1 MRCGVCFRHC
11 DLEEGKTGV
20 CGVRTFRDGKSV
32 SLSYGKITGFALDP
46 IEKKPLSRFHPG
58 SMILS
63 VGSYGC
69 NLRCPFCQNFD
80 ISWSEEALSGK
91 FSRIVPPEELV
102 IAAERLGPRGN
113 IGVAYTYNEPL
124 VGYEYVRDT
133 AKLVHEAGMLN
144 VMVTNGTATPEVL
157 DELLPHIDAMNIDLK
172 SFDPRCYRR
181 LMGGDLEMVKSF
193 ITRAVTSCHVELT
206 TLIIPGEN
214 DSETEIEELSEWV
227 SGLRDASGQVIG
239 KGIPLHV
246 TRFFPRFRMIDRK
259 ATGVET
265 VYRLAE
271 IARKNLDY
279 VYTGN
284 C

>member
-1 MRCGVCFRHC
+1 
-11 DLEEGKTGV
+11 
-20 CGVRTFRDGKSV
+20 
-32 SLSYGKITGFALDP
+32 
-46 IEKKPLSRFHPG
+46 
-58 SMILS
+58 
-63 VGSYGC
+63 
-69 NLRCPFCQNFD
+69 
-80 ISWSEEALSGK
+80 
-91 FSRIVPPEELV
+91 
-102 IAAERLGPRGN
+102 
-113 IGVAYTYNEPL
+113 
-124 VGYEYVRDT
+124 
-133 AKLVHEAGMLN
+133 
-144 VMVTNGTATPEVL
+144 
-157 DELLPHIDAMNIDLK
+157 
-172 SFDPRCYRR
+172 
-181 LMGGDLEMVKSF
+181 MVKSF

-227 SGLRDASGQVIG
+227 SGLLDASGQVIG